1 MLIFEEPYEA
11 SDGTVVVA
19 VCRTG
24 WRNHPG
30 HPVGIYTIHAGTT
43 TWTPAIDGSRHRLV
57 GVCTGLLAAV
67 IGVLAVL
74 RRPPW
79 PELTEKVMV
88 SLANSRADGEQLPPG
103 E

>member
-1 MLIFEEPYEA
+1 MLVFNEPYQA

-19 VCRTG
+19 VSRTG

-30 HPVGIYTIHAGTT
+30 HPVGVYTIHAGST
-43 TWTPAIDGSRHRLV
+43 TWTPAVDASRHRLI

-79 PELTEKVMV
+79 PEMTEKVMV
-88 SLANSRADGEQLPPG
+88 SLAHSRAAGERLQPL

>member
-1 MLIFEEPYEA
+1 LLIFNEPYEA
-11 SDGTVVVA
+11 GDGTVIIT

-24 WRNHPG
+24 WWDRPG
-30 HPVGIYTIHAGTT
+30 HPVGVYTIHAGDT
-43 TWTPAIDGSRHRLV
+43 TWTPAVDVSRHRLI
-57 GVCTGLLAAV
+57 GACTGLLAAV

-88 SLANSRADGEQLPPG
+88 SLAHNQPPAG
-103 E
+103 S